1 MNAMEMIR
9 GADVGPA
16 KNGKS
21 AIVERIIR
29 QIDRMIGDGE
39 LQPGDP
45 ISEPTICAAMNVSR
59 VPVREAIRILAGEGV
74 LELAQHRSARVRSP
88 SAQEIMEMMEVLNGF
103 SVLAIHLICVGPPQP
118 KLIEDLIEISARIK
132 TMAKSKSTPT
142 SEIWKE
148 VRIYHLRLITGCG
161 NEYLENMLRKTR
173 MHYYSRHLIEILGP
187 HALIEAAPTYV
198 KITKAI
204 AQGEQQKAMRI
215 LFAQVENSKTHARL
229 L

>member
-1 MNAMEMIR
+1 MNAMGMIKSE
-9 GADVGPA
+9 DFGPA

-74 LELAQHRSARVRSP
+74 LELAQHRSARVRSA
-88 SAQEIMEMMEVLNGF
+88 SAQEIMEMMEVINGF
-103 SVLAIHLICVGPPQP
+103 SVLAIHLICVSPPQP
-118 KLIEDLIEISARIK
+118 KLIEDLTEISARIK
-132 TMAKSKSTPT
+132 KIARNKNTPT

-148 VRIYHLRLITGCG
+148 VRIYHLRLIEGCG
-161 NEYLENMLRKTR
+161 NKYLENMLRKTR
-173 MHYYSRHLIEILGP
+173 MHYYSKHLIENLGRQ
-187 HALIEAAPTYV
+187 ALIEAAPTYS
-198 KITKAI
+198 KITAAI
-204 AQGEQQKAMRI
+204 AQGEQHKAMRI
-215 LFAQVENSKTHARL
+215 LFGQVENSKLHAKL
-229 L
+229 P